1 MAKQNT
7 ALDQSSA
14 FKYER
19 DPNAVRVPQTVRTMG
34 AFPIREVSSW
44 TRTKEK
50 LLTQAANIAWHG
62 FQAVNRVL
70 GEGKPFQPAW
80 APEPLLKSYQKS
92 KPPLGWP
99 RETDSLCPKC
109 VKEVREGVISGT
121 MSLETM
127 MQHPGAVKAKI
138 IQRDKE
144 IWMTKSCPKHGYYE
158 DLMSNDA
165 DFFAHIEK
173 LYPGRDFKSPKTEV
187 RNHGISTIQYGRGV
201 VLNVDLTN
209 RCNMM
214 CEPCFMDAN
223 QVGYVHEL
231 TFDEVKE
238 VLDNSLKVKPRRQM
252 SVQFTGGEP
261 TMSPFFLDA
270 IRYAKKVGYFSVQ
283 AATNGIRFAQDPGF
297 AQQAYDAGLRVAYLQ
312 FDGVSNDANQHRKIG
327 NLFEIKCRAIE
338 NLHNAGITIVLVVT
352 LVNTVN
358 DDQVGP
364 IIKFAIDNSD
374 KICFIAFQPVSFT
387 GRDEDIDDET
397 RKKWR
402 FTSSHLAHEVKK
414 QTGLSEPLRDW
425 YPLSIISVFADLVDR
440 LKGPDSY
447 WGTMSCS
454 CHPNCGV
461 GTALMVN
468 KKTKEFKPV
477 SEFIN
482 LQQLLK
488 DIQKITDA
496 NRGETLTKAQM
507 AAAVLRNYDPSKAPK
522 GLALK
527 DLLMKFDKQSGG
539 ALSAAKI
546 DHGVGKERMK
556 DEWLIMFVGSM
567 WFQDVFNYDF
577 RRTEMCIIPYGT
589 QKGEISFCAYN
600 TGVGWRNIVEE
611 MYKNASLGDWYKK
624 HGRHEIYATGKPVDL
639 PSFEHTLKLPTATK
653 APEVPESL
661 KTSSGGCGSG
671 GCH

>member
-312 FDGVSNDANQHRKIG
+312 FDGVSNDDNQHRKIG
-327 NLFEIKCRAIE
+327 NLIDIKCRAIE
-338 NLHNAGITIVLVVT
+338 
-352 LVNTVN
+352 
-358 DDQVGP
+358 
-364 IIKFAIDNSD
+364 
-374 KICFIAFQPVSFT
+374 
-387 GRDEDIDDET
+387 
-397 RKKWR
+397 
-402 FTSSHLAHEVKK
+402 
-414 QTGLSEPLRDW
+414 
-425 YPLSIISVFADLVDR
+425 
-440 LKGPDSY
+440 
-447 WGTMSCS
+447 
-454 CHPNCGV
+454 
-461 GTALMVN
+461 
-468 KKTKEFKPV
+468 
-477 SEFIN
+477 
-482 LQQLLK
+482 
-488 DIQKITDA
+488 
-496 NRGETLTKAQM
+496 
-507 AAAVLRNYDPSKAPK
+507 
-522 GLALK
+522 
-527 DLLMKFDKQSGG
+527 
-539 ALSAAKI
+539 
-546 DHGVGKERMK
+546 
-556 DEWLIMFVGSM
+556 
-567 WFQDVFNYDF
+567 
-577 RRTEMCIIPYGT
+577 
-589 QKGEISFCAYN
+589 
-600 TGVGWRNIVEE
+600 
-611 MYKNASLGDWYKK
+611 
-624 HGRHEIYATGKPVDL
+624 
-639 PSFEHTLKLPTATK
+639 
-653 APEVPESL
+653 
-661 KTSSGGCGSG
+661 
-671 GCH
+671 